1 MEKKNDEIRMLE
13 NEIQICKADT
23 EQSIEAQMTELTEID
38 IVNQSKSLSADL
50 KMDEQTRML
59 RKILKLTRIF

>member
-1 MEKKNDEIRMLE
+1 MLE

-50 KMDEQTRML
+50 KSRKMDEQTRML

>member
-1 MEKKNDEIRMLE
+1 MLE